1 MNSYTYENPILT
13 MPNRIFEEILLEEIE
28 TFKNSF
34 SNVSKKMF
42 HDPETN
48 KLIHSGEFG
57 MYREAIAK
65 KFLRFF
71 VPVRLEIDQGFLLNS
86 INEVSTQ
93 CDIVIYDKNVTPLI
107 RSNELQRFYPVETV
121 CSVGEI
127 KSILSFN
134 DFKNA
139 LLKLATTKK
148 MSEQIN
154 NPSIIYRQFPGNFNP
169 KECHFDLITT
179 FIIWT
184 KT

>member
-1 MNSYTYENPILT
+1 

-127 KSILSFN
+127 KSN
-134 DFKNA
+134 
-139 LLKLATTKK
+139 
-148 MSEQIN
+148 
-154 NPSIIYRQFPGNFNP
+154 
-169 KECHFDLITT
+169 
-179 FIIWT
+179 
-184 KT
+184 